1 MLTLALPIQPEGS
14 GISVH
19 IQEMLVNG
27 KGGVRSSQGISNV
40 IVEGDVNQT
49 IERASQLRALQEDA
63 HCGRT
68 CPDSRTTIAQLSRQK
83 QKIAR
88 DLTPAPSGHTRSPTA
103 DSDVWIAS
111 AGIDYVYLCL
121 TKY

>member
-68 CPDSRTTIAQLSRQK
+68 CPGPLSRSCRVK
-83 QKIAR
+83 NK
-88 DLTPAPSGHTRSPTA
+88 
-103 DSDVWIAS
+103 
-111 AGIDYVYLCL
+111 
-121 TKY
+121 K